1 MEQQPEVLFHWW
13 VTDKGKHICLQG
25 GLRKAHVT
33 RSLGAKQNAKILQQ
47 REVYSGMLHGA
58 QIMQNKEIFNIWKIM
73 SFFLEHKAVGSLY
86 L

>member
-1 MEQQPEVLFHWW
+1 MELQLGVLFHWW
-13 VTDKGKHICLQG
+13 VTDKGKHIVFTR

-33 RSLGAKQNAKILQQ
+33 KSLGAKQNAKILQQ
-47 REVYSGMLHGA
+47 REVYSGMLHRA
-58 QIMQNKEIFNIWKIM
+58 QIMQNKQIFNIWKIM